1 MSMCDDDCG
10 DKERQQVRL
19 IREILKMNPET
30 LTTVIEKRVDTS
42 EKFIESCLEHLKKI
56 EIPDSHIQDLCNDVS
71 EAKDD
76 AALFEAMKL
85 VVQGNRADVIYA
97 FQEFAVNFLREKEN
111 DEEVDA

>member
-56 EIPDSHIQDLCNDVS
+56 EIPY
-71 EAKDD
+71 
-76 AALFEAMKL
+76 AMMC
-85 VVQGNRADVIYA
+85 
-97 FQEFAVNFLREKEN
+97 LRQKMMRPCLKQ
-111 DEEVDA
+111 